1 MQLSL
6 LWHTDIKL
14 NPFNECCVCPGSAYG
29 DFSCLKEVSKK
40 HFALSSS
47 IRTQKG
53 CGRPE
58 CTWTRVCFS
67 QLVVSDSFNRLPEG
81 KGRTTH
87 QNKLLCLFPLFL
99 RPPHSKHTHIY
110 FSLHLGWRVNCVSAA
125 NQGEMRRGTE
135 VRQQI
140 LPPLVSQHSPLTH
153 STGLF
158 YIHSTSPSRRSTSH
172 VMSKAHLLSL
182 THGQNM
188 MEIGNKVHECI
199 HTYTERNL
207 FTSRTTVY
215 FALKVLGVRV

>member
-1 MQLSL
+1 MGIFHALRKCQ
-6 LWHTDIKL
+6 
-14 NPFNECCVCPGSAYG
+14 
-29 DFSCLKEVSKK
+29 KK

-47 IRTQKG
+47 IRTQKV
-53 CGRPE
+53 CGRPQ

-87 QNKLLCLFPLFL
+87 QNKLLCLFFCFSSLPLT
-99 RPPHSKHTHIY
+99 PHSKHTHIY

-172 VMSKAHLLSL
+172 VMSKGHFSFSL
-182 THGQNM
+182 
-188 MEIGNKVHECI
+188 
-199 HTYTERNL
+199 
-207 FTSRTTVY
+207 SRTDRIWWKLAIKCMSVY
-215 FALKVLGVRV
+215 TLTLSRETSSHRELLYISL

>member
-1 MQLSL
+1 MGIFHALRKCQKNTLPCHPQLGLKKVVADQSAL
-6 LWHTDIKL
+6 ECECVSPSWWSVIPLTDCLKGREGRL
-14 NPFNECCVCPGSAYG
+14 TKTSCCVS
-29 DFSCLKEVSKK
+29 FSS
-40 HFALSSS
+40 
-47 IRTQKG
+47 
-53 CGRPE
+53 
-58 CTWTRVCFS
+58 
-67 QLVVSDSFNRLPEG
+67 LPS
-81 KGRTTH
+81 T
-87 QNKLLCLFPLFL
+87 
-99 RPPHSKHTHIY
+99 PHSKHTHIY

-172 VMSKAHLLSL
+172 VMSKAHLLLSL

-215 FALKVLGVRV
+215 FALKVLGVTV